1 MIGLTRKWFN
11 SCESLLTYLGIG
23 SAVAMMC
30 LTTGDAFGR
39 YLFNSPILFTYE
51 MTEKYL
57 MPMTLCLAL
66 SFSYR
71 GGTFIRVTVLT
82 DRLPKQVKLP
92 LNYLVLIISILY
104 TAALVVTTT
113 KRTFE
118 AIASGVTLATIKFP
132 LWPAYLTIAVSLF
145 FLTLVML
152 FDLPEVKRGRTYLFE
167 EGKEEEIPLV

>member
-1 MIGLTRKWFN
+1 MIQFMRKALN
-11 SCESLLTYLGIG
+11 SCESVLTYLGIG
-23 SAVAMMC
+23 SAVTMMC
-30 LTTGDAFGR
+30 LTTGDALAR

-57 MPMTLCLAL
+57 MPMALCLAL

-71 GGTFIRVTVLT
+71 GGTFIRVTLLT
-82 DRLPKQVKLP
+82 DHLPKKVTLP

-104 TAALVVTTT
+104 AATLVVMTT
-113 KRTFE
+113 KRTFK

-132 LWPAYLTIAVSLF
+132 LWPAYLLIAVSLF

-152 FDLPEVKRGRTYLFE
+152 FDLPEVKRGRTYLFD
-167 EGKEEEIPLV
+167 EGKEDEVPLA

>member
-1 MIGLTRKWFN
+1 MTKFMRKALYY
-11 SCESLLTYLGIG
+11 CESLLTYLGIG

-71 GGTFIRVTVLT
+71 GGTFIRVTLLT
-82 DRLPKQVKLP
+82 DHLPKKITLP

-104 TAALVVTTT
+104 AATLVVMTT
-113 KRTFE
+113 KRTFK
-118 AIASGVTLATIKFP
+118 AIESGVTLATIKFP
-132 LWPAYLTIAVSLF
+132 LWPAYLLIAVSLF

-152 FDLPEVKRGRTYLFE
+152 FDLPKVKRGRTYLFE
-167 EGKEEEIPLV
+167 EGKEDEVPLA